1 MSTWFAQGQRITSI
15 PLDDRG
21 AQYGDG
27 LFETIAIR
35 GGAPRFW
42 ALHCERLMSG
52 CARLGIASPEPNLIL
67 QQLQLAI
74 TASGVDAE
82 YALAKIVV
90 SAGSGRRGYAREDA
104 LVPAVRIGM
113 FAAQPLGPKI
123 YRDGIAVTLCGT
135 RLAIQPQVAGIKL
148 LNRIEQILARA
159 EWNEPSIFEGLML
172 DTDERLICGTMSN
185 VFISHGNVIST
196 PAITR
201 CGVAGVMRE
210 HLLSVFDNEGVDCSI
225 RDIGLQELASADEL
239 ILCNSQFGVLP
250 VRKIDERT
258 VVADSVTRRIMRLA
272 ADHGVSEC
280 DV

>member
-1 MSTWFAQGQRITSI
+1 MSSWFAQRQRIASI

-27 LFETIAIR
+27 VFETIAIR
-35 GGAPRFW
+35 NGEPRFW
-42 ALHCERLMSG
+42 SLHCDRLMEG
-52 CARLGIASPEPNLIL
+52 CNRLGITSPESDSIWQDL
-67 QQLQLAI
+67 QYAI
-74 TASGVDAE
+74 SAGGVDTD

-90 SAGSGRRGYAREDA
+90 SAGSSARGYGRPESIS
-104 LVPAVRIGM
+104 PAIRIGV
-113 FAAQPLGPKI
+113 FAADRLDAST
-123 YRDGIAVTLCGT
+123 YRDGVAVILCDT
-135 RLAIQPQVAGIKL
+135 RLAIQPQLAGIKS
-148 LNRIEQILARA
+148 LNRIEQVLARA
-159 EWNEPSIFEGLML
+159 EWNESTITEGLML

-225 RDIGLQELASADEL
+225 RDIVLPELASADEL

-258 VVADSVTRRIMRLA
+258 VVVDSVSRTIMRLA